1 MATTI
6 RTADFVDFHTIGR
19 QAETEQELVGREF
32 LTHYIEDVASPSEDG
47 WYISDFYLFHYLLS
61 PTFPRIAPNQIW
73 LTCEDPETLVAEYHE
88 YLHGDSNEDRRAV
101 LDSQRLPDILK
112 AGNLRVVPRDFLLE
126 RYLNTLQ
133 EQAAEAARLREHLV
147 LLIFGHGSSTHD
159 VEVAGSILRLR
170 DLRQVLRNRSQVTLF
185 TTSCYSGG
193 WLVLPDIGQ
202 QQLNATAITA
212 AGQESLSS
220 SGSLAASAVLRCLVD
235 AEDEI
240 NENMDHPTYIQFAKS
255 VYDCMKGMGMLGDT
269 QQIHFSAENDE
280 WETSYQTRLGLP
292 LISYKEKWQSLRQVP
307 PSTCPASGQLAR
319 AGGRRLKRL
328 QYLAQEYFA
337 SRPGPDNGGLNIGL
351 HNCLNPVLMGASY
364 PQEKVQQLTKIT
376 AYRLGAMYEADYLRE
391 QIGLQYPSL
400 FDTDPNQ
407 ELSNLSDNQMS
418 MKTWSLLL
426 THDINTTP
434 IGIKRPYVKP
444 LRYLTL
450 ALVET
455 SQSWEAIERQVKAM
469 AGKKKAWYRFIYK
482 AWQGNRVAR
491 DEGMEE
497 PKVEDD
503 RIPILKMEDQNFEN
517 HSIPSKQSPT
527 FDTPIVSAVSLPPGY
542 WAHMAKERE
551 YRFGRRAIRTPGTL
565 LYSMRDLPSRREPI
579 LRAPNSRK
587 RIWPMNGRDLIELI
601 NQKPHNTEAL
611 YAQVVADKA
620 LEGQA
625 ACTNCLAGDGLYPVC
640 VRVSGQYHCANCH
653 HGRQQDRCSLRP
665 ATSLGAG
672 ENNPEGEGNS
682 PLQGTERASK
692 SIEAGNIDIAEKIG
706 NLLLLEEKELAR
718 LHDMVAKKEDLI
730 QTLKA
735 IQESLSVSSRLR

>member
-19 QAETEQELVGREF
+19 QAETEQELVGHEF
-32 LTHYIEDVASPSEDG
+32 LTHCPLDLPPRHRVLALLGTTDIEDVASPSEDG
-47 WYISDFYLFHYLLS
+47 WFISDFYLFHYLLS
-61 PTFPRIAPNQIW
+61 PTFPRH
-73 LTCEDPETLVAEYHE
+73 PETLVAEYHE

-101 LDSQRLPDILK
+101 LDSQRLPGILK

-170 DLRQVLRNRSQVTLF
+170 DLRQWPLSRSV
-185 TTSCYSGG
+185 GR
-193 WLVLPDIGQ
+193 
-202 QQLNATAITA
+202 A
-212 AGQESLSS
+212 

-255 VYDCMKGMGMLGDT
+255 VYDCVKGMGMLGDT
-269 QQIHFSAENDE
+269 EQIHFSAENDE

-337 SRPGPDNGGLNIGL
+337 SRPGPDNGGPNIGL
-351 HNCLNPVLMGASY
+351 HNCLNQVLKGASY
-364 PQEKVQQLTKIT
+364 PQEKVQQLTEIT

-434 IGIKRPYVKP
+434 IGIKRPHVKP
-444 LRYLTL
+444 LQYLTL

-469 AGKKKAWYRFIYK
+469 AGKKKAWYRFVYK

-491 DEGMEE
+491 DEG
-497 PKVEDD
+497 V
-503 RIPILKMEDQNFEN
+503 
-517 HSIPSKQSPT
+517 
-527 FDTPIVSAVSLPPGY
+527 
-542 WAHMAKERE
+542 
-551 YRFGRRAIRTPGTL
+551 RRHQ
-565 LYSMRDLPSRREPI
+565 
-579 LRAPNSRK
+579 RAF
-587 RIWPMNGRDLIELI
+587 L
-601 NQKPHNTEAL
+601 EAF
-611 YAQVVADKA
+611 K
-620 LEGQA
+620 
-625 ACTNCLAGDGLYPVC
+625 
-640 VRVSGQYHCANCH
+640 
-653 HGRQQDRCSLRP
+653 
-665 ATSLGAG
+665 
-672 ENNPEGEGNS
+672 
-682 PLQGTERASK
+682 
-692 SIEAGNIDIAEKIG
+692 KIG
-706 NLLLLEEKELAR
+706 
-718 LHDMVAKKEDLI
+718 H
-730 QTLKA
+730 
-735 IQESLSVSSRLR
+735 